1 MSITKEQIESRKSD
15 LEKDFQTVKQQIE
28 DGEAKVNTMKN
39 NLNALAGAIQQCDM
53 FLKQLAEK
61 DAPMPAE
68 KQQAL
73 DIATSQ
79 EKRLMEKLTQEELNT
94 LSPRARKQYEDKKS
108 FSEDSNLVLSEITTE
123 NPNVDVVVKEEKPK
137 KKKEEKNEK
146 L

>member
-28 DGEAKVNTMKN
+28 DGEAKVNTMRN

-79 EKRLMEKLTQEELNT
+79 ERRLMEKLTQEELNG
-94 LSPRARKQYEDKKS
+94 LSPRARKAY
-108 FSEDSNLVLSEITTE
+108 EDSNSVLSEITTE

-137 KKKEEKNEK
+137 KKKEEKNEE

>member
-1 MSITKEQIESRKSD
+1 MSISKEQIEKRKSD

-28 DGEAKVNTMKN
+28 DSEVKIVSMKN

-73 DIATSQ
+73 DIATS
-79 EKRLMEKLTQEELNT
+79 
-94 LSPRARKQYEDKKS
+94 
-108 FSEDSNLVLSEITTE
+108 
-123 NPNVDVVVKEEKPK
+123 
-137 KKKEEKNEK
+137 
-146 L
+146 

>member
-15 LEKDFQTVKQQIE
+15 LQKDFQTVKQQIE

-61 DAPMPAE
+61 DAPMPVE

-73 DIATSQ
+73 DIATS
-79 EKRLMEKLTQEELNT
+79 
-94 LSPRARKQYEDKKS
+94 
-108 FSEDSNLVLSEITTE
+108 
-123 NPNVDVVVKEEKPK
+123 
-137 KKKEEKNEK
+137 
-146 L
+146 

>member
-1 MSITKEQIESRKSD
+1 MSITKEQIETRKSD

-28 DGEAKVNTMKN
+28 EGQVKINTMRN
-39 NLNALAGAIQQCDM
+39 NLNALAGAIQQCDV
-53 FLKQLAEK
+53 FLKEIADK

-79 EKRLMEKLTQEELNT
+79 EKRLMDKLTQEELNG
-94 LSPRARKQYEDKKS
+94 LSPRARKAY
-108 FSEDSNLVLSEITTE
+108 EDSNEVLSEITTE
-123 NPNVDVVVKEEKPK
+123 NPNKDLVVEEDKPK
-137 KKKEEKNEK
+137 KKKDKKDEE

>member
-1 MSITKEQIESRKSD
+1 MSISKEQIETRKSD

-28 DGEAKVNTMKN
+28 DSEVKIVSMKN

-73 DIATSQ
+73 D
-79 EKRLMEKLTQEELNT
+79 
-94 LSPRARKQYEDKKS
+94 LSLIHI
-108 FSEDSNLVLSEITTE
+108 SEPTR
-123 NPNVDVVVKEEKPK
+123 PY
-137 KKKEEKNEK
+137 
-146 L
+146 

>member
-1 MSITKEQIESRKSD
+1 MSITKEQIELRKSN

-28 DGEAKVNTMKN
+28 EGQVKINTMRN

-53 FLKQLAEK
+53 FLKELTDK

-79 EKRLMEKLTQEELNT
+79 EKRLMDKLTQEELNG
-94 LSPRARKQYEDKKS
+94 LSPRARKAY
-108 FSEDSNLVLSEITTE
+108 EDSNEVLSEITTE
-123 NPNVDVVVKEEKPK
+123 NPNKDLVVEEDKPK
-137 KKKEEKNEK
+137 KKKDKKDEE